1 MGEAR
6 SAMWRTLVGALA
18 LLVGLGWFAVERVA
32 REAWVPVAATVCEH
46 HRFID
51 GEGDRVIQAI
61 ICVPTPVG
69 SVRVPLPVTTNVE
82 SMLPDVGTTIPAA
95 YDPYDPRDV
104 QLRTFGSRWY
114 VPFALVVASLVTLL
128 FGTWTAREAGL
139 GVFAV
144 FVPAALGRG
153 LLLFTGDRLWP
164 VAEHHPLL
172 FALLVAGL
180 LHVALEALHAHR
192 HAMERPARQTLTALG
207 VIVAAALALVVG
219 ASPGV
224 LAPLVE
230 QGLGLLAPLDA
241 HGIFYGMAASAMLA
255 SALVFR
261 RARAVTEGEAGRA
274 LREAV
279 EAAWAREAGPFTLA
293 RIERVEGD
301 GELALL
307 LRARDGDRSVAIARD
322 GLPVQEPGRWLLL
335 RGCEVKERAR
345 AGDGYRGARTS
356 AVVVA
361 AEILDPGPDVPPAP
375 PPRRPGAS
383 PIVVGGLALAVG
395 LALALA
401 LPRLPGL

>member
-6 SAMWRTLVGALA
+6 SGMWRTLLGALA
-18 LLVGLGWFAVERVA
+18 LVAGLGWFAVERLA
-32 REAWVPVAATVCEH
+32 REAWVPVTATVCQH

-51 GEGDRVIQAI
+51 GEGDEVVEAI
-61 ICVPTPVG
+61 ACVPTPVG
-69 SVRVPLPVTTNVE
+69 SVEVDLGMTTNVE

-95 YDPYDPRDV
+95 YDPDDPGDV

-114 VPFALVVASLVTLL
+114 VPFALVAASLVTLL

-144 FVPAALGRG
+144 FLPAALGRAG
-153 LLLFTGDRLWP
+153 LLMFTRDRLWP
-164 VAEHHPLL
+164 AAEHHPLL

-180 LHVALEALHAHR
+180 LHVALEVLALRR
-192 HAMERPARQTLTALG
+192 HSMERATRRTLIALG
-207 VIVAAALALVVG
+207 AIVALALALVVG
-219 ASPGV
+219 A
-224 LAPLVE
+224 AAA
-230 QGLGLLAPLDA
+230 GLLAPLDA
-241 HGIFYGMAASAMLA
+241 QGVLYGIAASATLA

-307 LRARDGDRSVAIARD
+307 LRARDGDRSVAIAKD

-335 RGCEVKERAR
+335 RGCEVMERAR